1 MSLTAQ
7 SPQPT
12 LAWDFDGT
20 TTPYIGSA
28 TATITGT
35 ASYTSGKYKQAISIS
50 NPGGTPVNYVVYDIS
65 PRVYQVNSGF
75 SRTIWVK
82 FTDLST
88 LPTFAIFEGVRT
100 STLSTGMYHYLD
112 SSGRINSRF
121 VDGTSTFNTITGPV
135 AQLNTWYHLATV
147 IFNGTMTYYVNG
159 AVIGSAS
166 YTQTPAATVQYY
178 TSIGARTT
186 GDLPC
191 IGANIDD
198 LRIFNTDLT
207 AAQVQAIYAAQGAP
221 GSITTTYM
229 VPSGP
234 ASITGNVISSNVY
247 TAGRQPDTSVT
258 GQTTYSNVGSYTFTN
273 FGTNIPLTPTT
284 TGLSVSTYFAYT
296 AAPYGGEGL
305 WSCRLTSNVNVAMF
319 ARQTGSSDTIFAAY
333 NSNIAAQASNT
344 INIPQVSG
352 YTGNR
357 AAWVAGRTDHIVF
370 TFTNTVPVVG
380 RMYVNGVLNASAT
393 SSNVYIPGD
402 GSYTC
407 YVPGNAFGSVD
418 ANMSV
423 YDFRIVNG
431 ILSASQVAMLYRT
444 LSGNNVPVPSPPI
457 VFSKR

>member
-1 MSLTAQ
+1 MSLTN
-7 SPQPT
+7 
-12 LAWDFDGT
+12 
-20 TTPYIGSA
+20 
-28 TATITGT
+28 
-35 ASYTSGKYKQAISIS
+35 K
-50 NPGGTPVNYVVYDIS
+50 N
-65 PRVYQVNSGF
+65 
-75 SRTIWVK
+75 
-82 FTDLST
+82 
-88 LPTFAIFEGVRT
+88 
-100 STLSTGMYHYLD
+100 
-112 SSGRINSRF
+112 
-121 VDGTSTFNTITGPV
+121 
-135 AQLNTWYHLATV
+135 
-147 IFNGTMTYYVNG
+147 
-159 AVIGSAS
+159 
-166 YTQTPAATVQYY
+166 
-178 TSIGARTT
+178 
-186 GDLPC
+186 
-191 IGANIDD
+191 
-198 LRIFNTDLT
+198 
-207 AAQVQAIYAAQGAP
+207 QGAP

-284 TGLSVSTYFAYT
+284 TGLSVSTYFAYS

-305 WSCRLTSNVNVAMF
+305 WSCRLTSNVNVVMF

-333 NSNIAAQASNT
+333 NSNIAAQTSNT

-357 AAWVAGRTDHIVF
+357 AAWVAGRKDHIVF

-393 SSNVYIPGD
+393 SSNVYIPED